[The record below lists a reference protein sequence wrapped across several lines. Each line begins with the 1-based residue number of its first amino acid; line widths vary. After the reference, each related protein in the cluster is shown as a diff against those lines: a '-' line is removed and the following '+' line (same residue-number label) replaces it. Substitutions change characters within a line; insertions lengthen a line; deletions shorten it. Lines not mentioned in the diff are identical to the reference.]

1 MVVSDREIERMADQL
16 IARHGLDAARVA
28 AERLNQMIDRNDT
41 SGRDLWAC
49 VVHVIHERQGTG
61 PAPAAGTGGASDKG
75 RWGE

>member
-1 MVVSDREIERMADQL
+1 L
-16 IARHGLDAARVA
+16 IAKHGPHAARVA
-28 AERLNQMIDRNDT
+28 AEQLNRMIDRNDT

-61 PAPAAGTGGASDKG
+61 PAPAAGGSSDKG